1 MYSVVSTACGFC
13 FSFSHEMSRSRK
25 TFKSGCYPRLNCLRI
40 STLILRLLRLSE
52 ACLVV
57 RLVSLPSAF
66 SARAKEAK
74 EEDGSAVNDKG

>member
-1 MYSVVSTACGFC
+1 MLPSV
-13 FSFSHEMSRSRK
+13 E
-25 TFKSGCYPRLNCLRI
+25 
-40 STLILRLLRLSE
+40 LLEDIHPHPEIAQRLSE
-52 ACLVV
+52 AGLVV